1 MPHRSGIAARRL
13 RTRLQLD
20 GCCAGGRPKTA
31 LRRTDPDGMA
41 ETRFCTPRSLR
52 KRPSC
57 LKSGARFPVGA
68 VWHPAFAQ
76 VEGPPVRARDFRAR
90 KIKHK
95 GRFRSERGRKM
106 RLPRKAVGDVY
117 LGAVFAEGGG
127 RDGRRRG
134 FRTTSRR
141 DRPSRTSA
149 SRPRLAVFRHSAIHV
164 CRDRLQYGRVCR
176 DRLQCDTCLPGLA
189 TVREGLPGSATVRMD
204 LLTFATV
211 RTDLLRFVTVQGKF
225 RHCGQ
230 SRQIVPHCGES
241 QQTAPERRSFQATP
255 THTLGIRPHFHTRY
269 G

>member
-95 GRFRSERGRKM
+95 GHFRSERGRKM

-176 DRLQCDTCLPGLA
+176 DRLQCDTCLPGSA
-189 TVREGLPGSATVRMD
+189 AVRYMFAGIGHSAGG
-204 LLTFATV
+204 FAGIGHSA
-211 RTDLLRFVTVQGKF
+211 DGFADF
-225 RHCGQ
+225 RYSANGFAEICH
-230 SRQIVPHCGES
+230 SARQIPS
-241 QQTAPERRSFQATP
+241 LWPIPAN
-255 THTLGIRPHFHTRY
+255 RPALW
-269 G
+269 